1 MLSYYCTGRGEGE
14 TREGGKGET
23 GEAGEAKNRDEG
35 AEGDISETDQVEK
48 GAYENR
54 LSVIDDLGA
63 CVVRYALCCFD
74 IPYSHCRRP
83 LVLYSVDLGA
93 LGVDF
98 LFYAIHL
105 CFACCFFRG
114 CFYFVSGKIIVY
126 CIDYEYY
133 TECYYSAPKNIL

>member
-1 MLSYYCTGRGEGE
+1 MRGAAETKKGRK
-14 TREGGKGET
+14 T
-23 GEAGEAKNRDEG
+23 RDEG
-35 AEGDISETDQVEK
+35 AEGDISGTDQLEK

-63 CVVRYALCCFD
+63 CVVLCCFD

-114 CFYFVSGKIIVY
+114 CFYFVRGKIIVY
-126 CIDYEYY
+126 CIIYRVLLQCSE
-133 TECYYSAPKNIL
+133 EHSAKQNKTSMCEPIWAERL